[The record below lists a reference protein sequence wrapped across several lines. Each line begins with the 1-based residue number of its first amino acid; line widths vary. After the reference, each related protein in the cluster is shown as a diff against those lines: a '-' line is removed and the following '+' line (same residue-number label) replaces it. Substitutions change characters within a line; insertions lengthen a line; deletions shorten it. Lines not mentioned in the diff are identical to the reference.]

1 MSLDNN
7 NDQSESYVN
16 DEINLL
22 EIFNIIWDSRK
33 NLLLATIV
41 AGIVSI
47 LYSLSLTNYYKSEA
61 VFIVAEDS
69 QQAFPVSSG
78 LSSLAALGGVNL
90 SPGGENKAGLILA
103 TIQSRAFLKHLIT
116 IDAQLPLKISSTSFN
131 KEGGTLILD
140 ENKRNNQTFYELYTT
155 YKTIL
160 SASQDARTGFILIS
174 VEHVSPIFTKQ
185 FLDLIVDQV
194 NEILRR
200 KDLEESSSALN
211 YLTSE
216 MAKTVVL
223 DVKSSISELIE
234 SQLEVQ
240 TIAKI
245 REDYAL
251 KAIEPPYI
259 PEIKS
264 KPVRSTMVITGTIFG
279 AIFYILWIL
288 INYYYY
294 NYKKEV

>member
-7 NDQSESYVN
+7 IDQSESYVN

-22 EIFNIIWDSRK
+22 EIFNIIWGSRIK
-33 NLLLATIV
+33 LLIATIV
-41 AGIVSI
+41 AGIISI
-47 LYSLSLTNYYKSEA
+47 LYSLSLTNYYKSDA
-61 VFIVAEDS
+61 SFIVVDDS
-69 QQAFPVSSG
+69 QQALPISSG
-78 LSSLAALGGVNL
+78 LSSLAAFGGISL

-116 IDAQLPLKISSTSFN
+116 IDAQLPLKMSSTSFN
-131 KEGGTLILD
+131 KEDGTLILD
-140 ENKRNNQTFYELYTT
+140 EKKSKNQTFYEIHRT

-160 SASQDARTGFILIS
+160 SVSQDGKTGFINIS
-174 VEHVSPIFTKQ
+174 AEHVSPNFTKE
-185 FLDLIVDQV
+185 FLELIVDQV

-216 MAKTVVL
+216 MAKTAVL

-240 TIAKI
+240 MIAKI

-279 AIFYILWIL
+279 AILFILWIL
-288 INYYYY
+288 INHYF
-294 NYKKEV
+294 YKQED